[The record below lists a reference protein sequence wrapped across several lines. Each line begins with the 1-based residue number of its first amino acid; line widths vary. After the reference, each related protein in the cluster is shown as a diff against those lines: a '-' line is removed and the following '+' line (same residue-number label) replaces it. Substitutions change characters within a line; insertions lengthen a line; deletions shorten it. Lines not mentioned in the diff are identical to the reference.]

1 MGETQLFVHILG
13 AITLFGATGTVAVLA
28 LVARGREEQQALAR
42 ASFLTL
48 LALALPS
55 WVVMFVFGSW
65 TKSEQN
71 VSDEAGWIELGFRIS
86 DAGLIVL
93 LVSTALAY
101 RWTRRPVRGWP
112 VTVVA
117 VLACLY
123 LVALAV
129 AWWAMSAKV
138 PS

>member
-13 AITLFGATGTVAVLA
+13 AILLFGATSTVAVLA
-28 LVARGREEQQALAR
+28 LVARGREEQQPLAR

-48 LALALPS
+48 LVLGLPS
-55 WVVMFVFGSW
+55 WVLMFVFGTW
-65 TKSEQN
+65 TESELN
-71 VSDEAGWIELGFRIS
+71 VADDAGWIEVGFRIS

-101 RWTRRPVRGWP
+101 RWNRRPVRGWP
-112 VTVVA
+112 VTAVA
-117 VLACLY
+117 VLTCLY